1 MVRSGAPFA
10 PASSTSVSASP
21 SSAITWRQAPQGE
34 AGGEAPDATAT
45 ARMRR
50 APAATA
56 AAIAL
61 RSAQTV
67 SP

>member
-1 MVRSGAPFA
+1 M
-10 PASSTSVSASP
+10 STSVSAPP

-34 AGGEAPDATAT
+34 AGGRAPLATAT
-45 ARMRR
+45 TRIRR

-56 AAIAL
+56 AATAL